1 MNDKKETDFI
11 FAIGITL
18 TLFTV
23 ALILFCGEDFL
34 KALGCCWV
42 RIIFF
47 IALIVFAFFLFISL
61 GFMLFTSCNTK
72 ETKSWIVIAK
82 DNEFI
87 NKNAENVMFDTDVT
101 NITSNW
107 IKNLDN
113 LEQVEIYGT
122 PVIDERAFSKCKN
135 LQEVTFYEKPKS
147 IDETAFEGCSSLA
160 TMNLIGNGEKWKTF
174 RITLPKNCKV
184 NFIEQKSWTIQIC
197 ENEMGSQTAG
207 CKGCRRCK

>member
-72 ETKSWIVIAK
+72 ETKSWIVITK

-87 NKNAENVMFDTDVT
+87 NKNAENVMFDTDVK

-113 LEQVEIYGT
+113 LEKVEIYGT
-122 PVIDERAFSKCKN
+122 PKIGKHAFSKCKN
-135 LQEVTFYEKPKS
+135 LQEVTFYENYTK
-147 IDETAFEGCSSLA
+147 IDKTAFEGCTSL
-160 TMNLIGNGEKWKTF
+160 TTINLIGNDEKWKSF
-174 RITLPKNCKV
+174 EITVPKNCME
-184 NFIEQKSWTIQIC
+184 NFIEYKTLIISAEPKEDKN
-197 ENEMGSQTAG
+197 EN
-207 CKGCRRCK
+207 K